1 MAAKVLQLRSSDG
14 KVLVAPAWDYRPTAA
29 QALPLEM
36 RVPSRALERV
46 LQFWTKHSLAKT
58 TGESRESLARWDA
71 DFQRRLEEDGLAKEV
86 AAAAQELR
94 RYGVDHGGRPHRH
107 AATAASAVAAPAK
120 AARADPVRAWCVN
133 HGKRSLAPAM
143 PGSLDAS
150 DVASAA
156 RPGPAT
162 TLPAAAGADVRC
174 AIRALGRQMAQDE
187 ESACHHRKRPAS
199 KAPICL
205 PATAAA
211 PVKKVSRQVASK
223 ACSFVGSTPLP
234 ATAAAPSVQP
244 KPQITMR
251 ELIENARLTMAR
263 LDKARSA
270 SKEEA
275 SRRRDIEHSRAEA
288 RRKVEQMA
296 DTVQFNDPWIHYS
309 DVTKSPEELLEAR
322 QQAWRFQAHLLE
334 MARRRDFA
342 QAMQIH
348 STKEAT
354 NSLAASSGITPSL
367 VF

>member
-36 RVPSRALERV
+36 RVPSRTLERV
-46 LQFWTKHSLAKT
+46 LQYWTKHSLAKA

-71 DFQRRLEEDGLAKEV
+71 DFQRRLDEDGLAKEA

-107 AATAASAVAAPAK
+107 GATAASDVAAPAK
-120 AARADPVRAWCVN
+120 AARGDPVRVWCVN
-133 HGKRSLAPAM
+133 RGERSHAPAM

-150 DVASAA
+150 DIASAA

-162 TLPAAAGADVRC
+162 TLPAATGADPVDVRC
-174 AIRALGRQMAQDE
+174 AIRARGRQMAQDE

-244 KPQITMR
+244 KPQISMR

-270 SKEEA
+270 SEEEA
-275 SRRRDIEHSRAEA
+275 SRRRDIERSRAEA
-288 RRKVEQMA
+288 QRKVEQMA

-309 DVTKSPEELLEAR
+309 DVTKSPEELLQAR
-322 QQAWRFQAHLLE
+322 QQAWRYQAHLLE

-348 STKEAT
+348 
-354 NSLAASSGITPSL
+354 G
-367 VF
+367 